1 MNRFAIKPLATLL
14 FVCLLCSPAFCQIAT
29 EPETSKSDLTTY
41 VKVKLSAD
49 LSGLSDAQRKIIKL
63 LIEAGEQMDDVFWMQ
78 AYGDKKQL
86 LDSIDNAKLRKFAE
100 VNYGPWDRLQN
111 NKSFVEGISSKPC
124 LLYTSPSPRDQRG
137 SRMPSSA

>member
-14 FVCLLCSPAFCQIAT
+14 FVCLLCSPAFCQTTTGKPKA
-29 EPETSKSDLTTY
+29 ETPKSDLTTY

-49 LSGLSDAQRKIIKL
+49 LSGLSDTQRKIIKL

-86 LDSIDNAKLRKFAE
+86 LDSIDDAKLRKFAE

-111 NKSFVEGISSKPC
+111 NKSFVEGLSLIHI
-124 LLYTSPSPRDQRG
+124 
-137 SRMPSSA
+137 